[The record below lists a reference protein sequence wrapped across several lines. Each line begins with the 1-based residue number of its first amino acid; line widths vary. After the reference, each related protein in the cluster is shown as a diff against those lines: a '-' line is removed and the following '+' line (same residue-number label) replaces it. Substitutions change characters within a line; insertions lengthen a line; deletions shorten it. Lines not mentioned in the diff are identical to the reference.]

1 MENPGCY
8 RLFRDGDQ
16 WIATGPTFV
25 SFDASPVGRGS
36 NYQEAIED
44 LMDKPPFQAWLRASG
59 QSQPSLADFVI
70 DDCPPENIARDES
83 IAEIM
88 KGEVGNVV
96 PLRNGERARG

>member
-8 RLFRDGDQ
+8 RLVRNGDR
-16 WIATGPTFV
+16 WIATGPTCV
-25 SFDASPVGRGS
+25 GNAASPAGYGS
-36 NYQEAIED
+36 TYQEAIED
-44 LMDKPPFQAWLRASG
+44 LIGQPPFQTWLRASG

-83 IAEIM
+83 IAELV

-96 PLRNGERARG
+96 PLRTGQRASG

>member
-8 RLFRDGDQ
+8 RLVRNGDE

-25 SFDASPVGRGS
+25 SHAASPAGHGKT
-36 NYQEAIED
+36 YQEAIDD
-44 LMDKPPFQAWLRASG
+44 LMNQPPFQAWLRASG

-70 DDCPPENIARDES
+70 DDCPPENLARDES
-83 IAEIM
+83 IAEII

-96 PLRNGERARG
+96 PLRSDRRANG

>member
-1 MENPGCY
+1 MESPGCY
-8 RLFRDGDQ
+8 RLVRNSDQ

-25 SFDASPVGRGS
+25 SYAASPAGYGAT
-36 NYQEAIED
+36 YQEAIED
-44 LMDKPPFQAWLRASG
+44 LMSKPPFQAWLRASG

-83 IAEIM
+83 IAELV

-96 PLRNGERARG
+96 PLRNGQRANG